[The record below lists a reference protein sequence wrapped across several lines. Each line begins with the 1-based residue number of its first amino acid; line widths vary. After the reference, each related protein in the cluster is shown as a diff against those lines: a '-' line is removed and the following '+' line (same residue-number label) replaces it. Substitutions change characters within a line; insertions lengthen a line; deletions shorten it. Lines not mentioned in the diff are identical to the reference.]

1 MHRERSDAVM
11 EDREVYLEVWY
22 DDKEKPND
30 EELEKIKDKIRKIEG
45 VSYVATHYCEDY
57 GT

>member
-1 MHRERSDAVM
+1 M

-22 DDKEKPND
+22 DDKDIFTN
-30 EELEKIKDKIRKIEG
+30 EELENLKDKIRKIDG
-45 VSYVATHYCEDY
+45 VSYVATHYCEEY